1 MFKKLT
7 RILLPV
13 LAAMVTLCALGVCH
27 AGASSQSPIDRML
40 DDLSSIAEEWNPF
53 RDKSESTEAS
63 DSPAEEEEVTAETVP
78 PETEPQTEPPET
90 APQTVPPETE
100 WVPAYVETDP
110 PQESGYEEE
119 YGGYHNYAD
128 PAQQPTDLNAIKID
142 KSISNKTYN
151 TDNTAGIVSWVCVGV
166 GLLVILVMLLS
177 TKLSGN
183 KAAGRES

>member
-13 LAAMVTLCALGVCH
+13 LAAVVMLCALGVCH

-53 RDKSESTEAS
+53 SDKSDSTEAS
-63 DSPAEEEEVTAETVP
+63 VSPAEEEEATAETTP
-78 PETEPQTEPPET
+78 PETELQTEPPET
-90 APQTVPPETE
+90 KATEPPTE
-100 WVPAYVETDP
+100 WVPAYVETEP

-119 YGGYHNYAD
+119 YGGYHNYTD

-151 TDNTAGIVSWVCVGV
+151 TDNTAGIVSWICVGV
-166 GLLVILVMLLS
+166 GLIVILVMLLS
-177 TKLSGN
+177 TKLTGN
-183 KAAGRES
+183 KAAGREP